1 MQHHARAPRTVWIA
15 VASMLAVT
23 VLGCADAP
31 TTPARIAGTPQQD
44 QLAVP
49 RNEPPAPAGLV
60 TVAFGGG
67 SLTLWPYT
75 GDDFGDRVADP
86 MNALFAGTDATY
98 ADPLRIRAALRRLD
112 GNRTAYGFPPTP
124 GLPFDCT
131 WRDAVG
137 DEQTAFAEPE
147 QWTGSAIQLQCGEF
161 GPLRFHVRLFGEGPW
176 TLAGTH
182 FELNVP
188 ATTTHRVLSWA
199 VAREFLTVDLI
210 RSGILAAAP
219 GLSAPITPTP
229 VFGRDPIEV
238 PVYNSLPVGLR
249 ALIGGPLA
257 NVSSPVTVP
266 NDGRARL
273 FVVGKAEPIV
283 ADLSE
288 QEFTLQFNQT
298 VPKPFC
304 AGPTDFVKVTGP
316 VYYKSTA
323 RVTPAG
329 TYERIYSARADLNVV
344 AVNVL
349 TGELGPVQTAK
360 ISQEHEG
367 SITPSGALAR
377 MSFSQRL
384 FKTVGAEG
392 DVQSLTLHAGT
403 RGHDEYQLKE
413 TCDR

>member
-1 MQHHARAPRTVWIA
+1 MQVIQPVRRAFA
-15 VASMLAVT
+15 GAAAASLLVAIGACTDS
-23 VLGCADAP
+23 P
-31 TTPARIAGTPQQD
+31 TSPARVATSAQADRLSPPQ
-44 QLAVP
+44 
-49 RNEPPAPAGLV
+49 NEPPAPSDLV
-60 TVAFGGG
+60 TVSFNGG
-67 SLTLWPYT
+67 SLTLWPFT

-86 MNALFAGTDATY
+86 INALFAGTKAGY

-112 GNRTAYGFPPTP
+112 GNRTAYGFPPGP
-124 GLPFDCT
+124 PFDCT

-182 FELNVP
+182 FELNIP
-188 ATTTHRVLSWA
+188 GTTDHRVLSWI
-199 VAREFLTVDLI
+199 VAREFLTADLI
-210 RSGILAAAP
+210 RTGILSAAP
-219 GLSAPITPTP
+219 GISAPITPTP

-249 ALIGGPLA
+249 ALIGGPLG
-257 NVSSPVTVP
+257 NVSSPVTPV

-273 FVVGKAEPIV
+273 FIIGKAEPIV

-344 AVNVL
+344 AVNAL
-349 TGELGPVQTAK
+349 TGQLGPVQFAK

-367 SITPSGALAR
+367 SITPAGALAR
-377 MSFSQRL
+377 MSFTQRL
-384 FKTVGAEG
+384 FKTEGATG
-392 DVQSLTLHAGT
+392 DVQMKTLHAGT
-403 RGHDEYQLKE
+403 RGHDEFRLKE

>member
-1 MQHHARAPRTVWIA
+1 MKRDTLAARALVS
-15 VASMLAVT
+15 VATSTLLLT
-23 VLGCADAP
+23 LGCSDAP
-31 TTPARIAGTPQQD
+31 TTPARVVATPQPD

-49 RNEPPAPAGLV
+49 PNEPPAPPGLV
-60 TVAFGGG
+60 TVALGGG
-67 SLTLWPYT
+67 SLTLWPFT
-75 GDDFGDRVADP
+75 GDDFGDQVADP
-86 MNALFAGTDATY
+86 INALFAGTNAAY

-176 TLAGTH
+176 TLAGAH

-188 ATTTHRVLSWA
+188 GTTDHRVLSWII
-199 VAREFLTVDLI
+199 AREFLTVDLI

-229 VFGRDPIEV
+229 TFGKDPIEV

-249 ALIGGPLA
+249 ALIGGPLG
-257 NVSSPVTVP
+257 NVSSPVTPV

-273 FVVGKAEPIV
+273 FVIGKAEPIV

-288 QEFTLQFNQT
+288 QQFTLQFNQT

-304 AGPTDFVKVTGP
+304 GGATDLVKVTGP

-323 RVTPAG
+323 RVTPGG
-329 TYERIYSARADLNVV
+329 TYERIYSARATLSVV
-344 AVNVL
+344 AMDAV
-349 TGELGPVQTAK
+349 TGQLGPVQRAE
-360 ISQEHEG
+360 IFQEHEG
-367 SITPSGALAR
+367 SITPAGALAR
-377 MSFSQRL
+377 MLFSQRL
-384 FKTVGAEG
+384 FKTDGATG
-392 DVQSLTLHAGT
+392 DVQWWILHAGT
-403 RGHDEYQLKE
+403 RGHDEYQIKE

>member
-1 MQHHARAPRTVWIA
+1 MVRFSPAVHAIVGGAA
-15 VASMLAVT
+15 SALLVAIVACT
-23 VLGCADAP
+23 DAP
-31 TTPARIAGTPQQD
+31 TTPAPVTAAAQPDRVGAPQ
-44 QLAVP
+44 
-49 RNEPPAPAGLV
+49 NEPPAPGGLV
-60 TVAFGGG
+60 TVAFAGG

-75 GDDFGDRVADP
+75 GDDFGEQIADP
-86 MNALFAGTDATY
+86 INALFAGY

-188 ATTTHRVLSWA
+188 ATTDHRVLSWI

-229 VFGRDPIEV
+229 TFTNVPIEV
-238 PVYNSLPVGLR
+238 PVYNALPVGLR
-249 ALIGGPLA
+249 ALIGGPLG
-257 NVSSPVTVP
+257 NVSSPVSVP

-283 ADLSE
+283 ADVSE
-288 QEFTLQFNQT
+288 QTFTLQFNQT
-298 VPKPFC
+298 IPKPFC
-304 AGPTDFVKVTGP
+304 AGPTDLVKVTGP
-316 VYYKSTA
+316 VYYRSTA
-323 RVTPAG
+323 RVTPGG
-329 TYERIYSARADLNVV
+329 TYERNYSVHADLDVV
-344 AVNVL
+344 AVDAL
-349 TGELGPVQTAK
+349 TGQLGPVQFAK

-367 SITPSGALAR
+367 SITPAGALAR
-377 MSFSQRL
+377 MSSSQRL
-384 FKTVGAEG
+384 FKTEGATG
-392 DVQSLTLHAGT
+392 DVQMWTLHAGT
-403 RGHDEYQLKE
+403 RGHDEYQIKE